1 MSGGM
6 MRFAYIDGASAG
18 VPYIELGEFSPEIR
32 AMFEHIK
39 NAAAAA

>member
-1 MSGGM
+1 M
-6 MRFAYIDGASAG
+6 MRFAYLDGASAG

-39 NAAAAA
+39 KVAAAA